1 MSHLIKN
8 RATGHQPRSAISS
21 SQKERKRLGGQTIG
35 LRSQGG
41 HSGPKQS
48 RSSICQ
54 ARLLLVVTAPG
65 GFGLPLPRLDADS
78 VDPQWLDVLAIGM
91 TLAGAEV
98 GTELARELLSEGV
111 EPGHVIGVV
120 EDEEA
125 LVIVQEDAHLVKLVT
140 DVEPCPGLCAGAVL
154 VTVVHNDAV
163 EAAARL
169 NLNAAFATGSLVG
182 QPNHPLGLLCHHHLP
197 VVDTATKGFRA
208 QHGHLHVKALW

>member
-1 MSHLIKN
+1 MSHPIKI

-21 SQKERKRLGGQTIG
+21 SQKGRRRGQTVG

-41 HSGPKQS
+41 HSGPEQS

-65 GFGLPLPRLDADS
+65 GFGLPLPRLDADG
-78 VDPQWLDVLAIGM
+78 VDPQWLDVLAIGVA
-91 TLAGAEV
+91 LAGAEV
-98 GTELARELLSEGV
+98 GAELARKLLSEGV

-140 DVEPCPGLCAGAVL
+140 DIEPRPGLCAGAVL
-154 VTVVHNDAV
+154 VTVMHNDTV

-169 NLNAAFATGSLVG
+169 NLDAAFATGSLMG

-197 VVDTATKGFRA
+197 VVDTATEGFRA
-208 QHGHLHVKALW
+208 QHRHLYVKALW